1 LTAKLDKFTWLTKKK
16 MAKRKDF
23 KMSVSQRQKRMF
35 SESFKIE
42 KVREIESGQTRPCE
56 IMKQYEVSHSSVY
69 KWIEKYGS
77 NQDRS
82 EKLVVESK
90 SDTKELLELKKKL
103 ADLERIIG
111 QKQILIDFKDK
122 IIELAEKEYG
132 IDIKKNFSTERSSIT
147 GKKEKQ

>member
-1 LTAKLDKFTWLTKKK
+1 

-23 KMSVSQRQKRMF
+23 KMSISQRQRRSF

-56 IMKQYEVSHSSVY
+56 IMKQYEVSYTSVY

-77 NQDRS
+77 NSDRS
-82 EKLVVESK
+82 EKWVVESK
-90 SDTKELLELKKKL
+90 SDTRELLELKKKL
-103 ADLERIIG
+103 AELERIVG

-122 IIELAEKEYG
+122 VIELAEKEYG
-132 IDIKKNFSTERSSIT
+132 IDIKKNFSTGHSSIT
-147 GKKEKQ
+147 GKKEKR